1 MEVNLSPKLNVWS
14 EVKVT
19 NEGFPAAF
27 TTKRVQ
33 TVQSIINLMFPQNQ
47 AFVPLMFFKAPPL
60 SGKTGMAYLLSR
72 ALRTRNINAIYL
84 SALRMEEGEKFSAF
98 FERIVSDLK
107 WSDFLSKKKARVLI
121 VDEAQIT
128 YSDVHFWEIVK
139 LTMQRGEYPNLRVVL
154 FSSYGSFDPYRKTSR
169 DSTPI
174 SIPEANT
181 FGLQNDDKKPGL
193 YLAQTEFK
201 EMITGTVLEQL
212 HELAW
217 TICSAHIGIAFAV
230 VEYVHARFKNTVGS
244 VSLENIED
252 TLRSSKL
259 LDSIEA
265 CRGIPS
271 LISFQ
276 KVVEGYKVSDEVT
289 RRMENYLN
297 RVSLGEVVFAK
308 EKGLSPGSNH
318 AIALLTKIGF
328 LYENQEGQLH
338 FSSAMHCKIWLK
350 TTRKEP
356 LNHLLKNSRL
366 DDFMIST
373 IGRMSSNRL
382 SSISTEN
389 NDIIRERQLQM
400 ELYTA
405 IVSCVPLS
413 WLVTSEWRTK
423 LKDGYIDLV
432 IRGKDLNWFIELLVD
447 GDDAKGHEERF
458 QPGQKYYASLLPNA
472 KYVLI
477 DFRQHKTVRKFRENF
492 LYVSF
497 GVEFKAATICNEK
510 KECVTVSLS

>member
-1 MEVNLSPKLNVWS
+1 
-14 EVKVT
+14 
-19 NEGFPAAF
+19 
-27 TTKRVQ
+27 
-33 TVQSIINLMFPQNQ
+33 
-47 AFVPLMFFKAPPL
+47 
-60 SGKTGMAYLLSR
+60 
-72 ALRTRNINAIYL
+72 
-84 SALRMEEGEKFSAF
+84 
-98 FERIVSDLK
+98 
-107 WSDFLSKKKARVLI
+107 
-121 VDEAQIT
+121 
-128 YSDVHFWEIVK
+128 
-139 LTMQRGEYPNLRVVL
+139 
-154 FSSYGSFDPYRKTSR
+154 
-169 DSTPI
+169 
-174 SIPEANT
+174 
-181 FGLQNDDKKPGL
+181 
-193 YLAQTEFK
+193 
-201 EMITGTVLEQL
+201 MITGTVLEQL

-265 CRGIPS
+265 CRGIPT

-308 EKGLSPGSNH
+308 EKGLSPGINH

-366 DDFMIST
+366 EDFMIST

-510 KECVTVSLS
+510 KESVTVSLS

>member
-19 NEGFPAAF
+19 NEGIPAAF
-27 TTKRVQ
+27 TTERVQ

-60 SGKTGMAYLLSR
+60 SGKTGMAFLLSE
-72 ALRTRNINAIYL
+72 ALRKRNINAVYL

-98 FERIVSDLK
+98 FERIADLK
-107 WSDFLSKKKARVLI
+107 WSDFLSNKKARVLI

-154 FSSYGSFDPYRKTSR
+154 FSSYGSFDPYRKTGR

-174 SIPEANT
+174 AIPEANT

-193 YLAQTEFK
+193 YLTQTEFK

-244 VSLENIED
+244 VPLENIED

-265 CRGIPS
+265 CRGIPT

-289 RRMENYLN
+289 RKMENYLN

-366 DDFMIST
+366 EDFMIST

-382 SSISTEN
+382 LSISTEN

-458 QPGQKYYASLLPNA
+458 QTGQKYYASCTLLPNA

-497 GVEFKAATICNEK
+497 GVEFKAATIWNEK
-510 KECVTVSLS
+510 KSVTVRLS

>member
-1 MEVNLSPKLNVWS
+1 MEVRKLNVWS

-19 NEGFPAAF
+19 NEGFPAVF
-27 TTKRVQ
+27 TTERVQ
-33 TVQSIINLMFPQNQ
+33 TVESIIDLLFPHNQ
-47 AFVPLMFFKAPPL
+47 PFLPLMFFKAPPL
-60 SGKTGMAYLLSR
+60 SGKTGMAYLLST
-72 ALRTRNINAIYL
+72 ALRTRNINAVYL
-84 SALRMEEGEKFSAF
+84 SALRMEDGERFSAF

-107 WSDFLSKKKARVLI
+107 WSDFLSRKNARVLI
-121 VDEAQIT
+121 VDEAQVT
-128 YSDVHFWEIVK
+128 YSDGHFWEMVK

-154 FSSYGSFDPYRKTSR
+154 FSSYGSFDPYRKTNR

-174 SIPEANT
+174 AIPEANT

-193 YLAQTEFK
+193 YLTQTEFK
-201 EMITGTVLEQL
+201 QMITGTVLEQL

-230 VEYVHARFKNTVGS
+230 VQYVHTRFKNTVGS
-244 VSLENIED
+244 VSPEDIED

-265 CRGIPS
+265 CRGIPT
-271 LISFQ
+271 LTSFQ
-276 KVVEGYKVSDEVT
+276 KVVGGFEISDEVA

-308 EKGLSPGSNH
+308 EKGLSPGSNN

-328 LYENQEGQLH
+328 LYENQEGLLH

-356 LNHLLKNSRL
+356 LTHLLKDARL
-366 DDFMIST
+366 EEFIIST
-373 IGRMSSNRL
+373 IKRMSSNRL
-382 SSISTEN
+382 SSISNEN

-405 IVSCVPLS
+405 MVSCVPS
-413 WLVTSEWRTK
+413 NWLVTPEWRTE

-432 IRGKDLNWFIELLVD
+432 IRGNDLNWFLELLVD

-458 QPGQKYYASLLPNA
+458 QPGQKYFGSLLPNA

-477 DFRQHKTVRKFRENF
+477 DFRQRKTVRKFRENF

-497 GVEFKAATICNEK
+497 DVEFKEATICNEK
-510 KECVTVSLS
+510 KESSTVLLSTS

>member
-33 TVQSIINLMFPQNQ
+33 TVQSIINLLFPQNQ
-47 AFVPLMFFKAPPL
+47 AFLPLMFFKAPPL
-60 SGKTGMAYLLSR
+60 SGKTGMAYLLST
-72 ALRTRNINAIYL
+72 ALRTRNINTVYL

-98 FERIVSDLK
+98 FDRIVSDLK
-107 WSDFLSKKKARVLI
+107 WSDFLSMKKARVLI

-128 YSDVHFWEIVK
+128 YSDVVHFWEIVK
-139 LTMQRGEYPNLRVVL
+139 LTMQRGEYPNLRIVL
-154 FSSYGSFDPYRKTSR
+154 FSSYGSFDPYRESSR
-169 DSTPI
+169 YSTPI
-174 SIPEANT
+174 AIPEANT

-193 YLAQTEFK
+193 YLSQTEFK

-230 VEYVHARFKNTVGS
+230 VEYVHSRFKNTVGR

-252 TLRSSKL
+252 TLLSSKL

-265 CRGIPS
+265 CRGMPT
-271 LISFQ
+271 LRSFQ
-276 KVVEGYKVSDEVT
+276 KVVEGYKVSDEVA

-366 DDFMIST
+366 EDFMIT
-373 IGRMSSNRL
+373 
-382 SSISTEN
+382 
-389 NDIIRERQLQM
+389 
-400 ELYTA
+400 
-405 IVSCVPLS
+405 PL
-413 WLVTSEWRTK
+413 
-423 LKDGYIDLV
+423 
-432 IRGKDLNWFIELLVD
+432 
-447 GDDAKGHEERF
+447 EE
-458 QPGQKYYASLLPNA
+458 
-472 KYVLI
+472 
-477 DFRQHKTVRKFRENF
+477 
-492 LYVSF
+492 
-497 GVEFKAATICNEK
+497 
-510 KECVTVSLS
+510 